1 MTFKKLDSDGSGALD
16 IDEIRNYMV
25 EAMGD
30 DFNEEQFQIDL
41 KEIFKV
47 HKDANNPDDQEVD
60 FGEF

>member
-30 DFNEEQFQIDL
+30 DFNEE
-41 KEIFKV
+41 
-47 HKDANNPDDQEVD
+47 
-60 FGEF
+60 